1 MKKLY
6 FIILILLS
14 LSIFSCSSDDSE
26 MTEIEAENPQDDEPS
41 NGLKINGMVYELSYT
56 YVNDENTTDSDASD
70 IAIIMSNVDVL
81 SEDQVNNVTFLYF
94 DFQGVDL
101 EVGEITSISD
111 YRISTNANSN
121 NSEISG
127 GTTVLDDTE
136 FGFQVIETSIK
147 IIALDSNQIDIEF
160 SFTREDGE
168 VISGNYS
175 GNYTDLSQE

>member
-1 MKKLY
+1 
-6 FIILILLS
+6 
-14 LSIFSCSSDDSE
+14 
-26 MTEIEAENPQDDEPS
+26 
-41 NGLKINGMVYELSYT
+41 
-56 YVNDENTTDSDASD
+56 
-70 IAIIMSNVDVL
+70 MSNVDVL

-136 FGFQVIETSIK
+136 SGFQVIETSIK

-175 GNYTDLSQE
+175 GNYTDLSLE